1 MRIAA
6 TAFSNGERIP
16 SKYTCDS
23 DNENP
28 ALVFSDVP
36 ASAKTIA
43 LIMDDPDAPA
53 RTFTHWLVWNID
65 AGTDRIDEGS
75 IPAEAVEGLTDFG
88 VTGYGGPCPPA
99 GEHRYFF
106 RVFALDK
113 SLELEEGAT
122 RDQLEESMIGHIVDS
137 AELMC
142 IYARGVEFGGRLD

>member
-1 MRIAA
+1 M
-6 TAFSNGERIP
+6 P

-28 ALVFSDVP
+28 SLVFNDVP
-36 ASAKTIA
+36 EKAVTLA
-43 LIMDDPDAPA
+43 LIVDDPDAPA

-65 AGTDRIDEGS
+65 AQTDRIDEGS
-75 IPAEAVEGLTDFG
+75 VPGEAVEGMTDFG

-106 RVFALDK
+106 RVYALDK
-113 SLELEEGAT
+113 ELELEEGAS
-122 RDQLEESMIGHIVDS
+122 REELEEAMVGHIVDS